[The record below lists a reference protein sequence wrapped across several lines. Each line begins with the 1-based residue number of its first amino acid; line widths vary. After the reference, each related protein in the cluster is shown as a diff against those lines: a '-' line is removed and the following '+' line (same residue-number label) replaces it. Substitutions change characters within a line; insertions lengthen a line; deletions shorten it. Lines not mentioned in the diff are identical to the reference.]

1 LNIKIEKVKDSM
13 NVLKK
18 EVENDLDISKKISII
33 ESEVHTF
40 LFEVDKIEG
49 DKGMRKSKTK
59 YKIVSVKNRLMVFTC

>member
-1 LNIKIEKVKDSM
+1 M

-59 YKIVSVKNRLMVFTC
+59 YKIVSVKNRLMVFTCQEL